1 MIRLVVLLAL
11 CAAALAPLPVFAG
24 NSCKVGFEPETSGFA
39 LNPMLDKLTVKSAKP
54 GKPGDTCVLEAGD
67 EILKVNE
74 QPVQGARALKV
85 MRYWKSLKDGATI
98 TFLVKR
104 DGAIVTLV
112 DH

>member
-1 MIRLVVLLAL
+1 MLRPIVLLAL
-11 CAAALAPLPVFAG
+11 CASALAPLPALAG
-24 NSCKVGFEPETSGFA
+24 NSCKVGFQPETSGFP
-39 LNPMLDKLTVKSAKP
+39 LNPILDKLTVKSAEP
-54 GKPGDTCVLEAGD
+54 GKPGDTCVLEVGD

-74 QPVQGARALKV
+74 QPVQGARGLKV

-98 TFLVKR
+98 TFVVKR